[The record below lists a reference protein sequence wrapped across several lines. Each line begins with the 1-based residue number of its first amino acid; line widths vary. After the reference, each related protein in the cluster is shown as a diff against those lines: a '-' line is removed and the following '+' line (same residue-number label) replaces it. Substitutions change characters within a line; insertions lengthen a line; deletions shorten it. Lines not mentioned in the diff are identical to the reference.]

1 MQNSRNAK
9 VSLDELISNEL
20 FVDRNKKK
28 EFVSSSYIHKLQLK
42 HFILF
47 NLAPPIL
54 ALVLGGFLF
63 FSSQLML
70 TQVEVYTAILFWAIS
85 SLGITVGY
93 HRLFTHRSLKV
104 RRPVKFLLHGLG
116 LIAGQGGAISWAALH
131 RQHHK
136 YSDKEG
142 DPHSP
147 NLNGDGV
154 VNVSRGIAH
163 SHFTWMRKHRYP
175 NVLHYVPD
183 LIVDKDMILMDR
195 HYKKIFL
202 IGLIL
207 PGLISY
213 LFVNTPAAFLSG
225 VLFGG
230 LVRII
235 FTGNTIW
242 AINSFLHRFGTRP
255 FNTTDKSRNFALIS
269 PISFGEAWHNNH
281 HAFPGSAAFGLKWY
295 EFDPGF
301 YLIKLLEVAGL
312 ASDVKKPTKQQIL
325 VKQD

>member
-1 MQNSRNAK
+1 MQDLMDGKA
-9 VSLDELISNEL
+9 SLDELISNDL
-20 FVDRNKKK
+20 FVDQNKKK

-47 NLAPPIL
+47 NVAPPIL
-54 ALVLGGFLF
+54 ALLLGGYLFL
-63 FSSQLML
+63 SSQLVL
-70 TQVEVYTAILFWAIS
+70 SKVELFTAIVFWAIS
-85 SLGITVGY
+85 GLGITVGY
-93 HRLFTHRSLKV
+93 HRLFTHKSLKV
-104 RRPVKFLLHGLG
+104 IRPTKFVLHALG

-147 NLNGDGV
+147 NLNGEGFI
-154 VNVSRGIAH
+154 NVSQGIAH

-183 LIVDKDMILMDR
+183 LIMDRDMIFMDR
-195 HYKKIFL
+195 HYNKIFFV
-202 IGLIL
+202 GLIF

-213 LFVNTPAAFLSG
+213 LFVSTPAAFLSG
-225 VLFGG
+225 ILVGG
-230 LVRII
+230 LVRVVL
-235 FTGNTIW
+235 TGNTIW

-255 FNTTDKSRNFALIS
+255 FDTNDKSRNLALIS

-295 EFDPGF
+295 EFDPGY
-301 YLIKLLEVAGL
+301 YLIKFLELVGL